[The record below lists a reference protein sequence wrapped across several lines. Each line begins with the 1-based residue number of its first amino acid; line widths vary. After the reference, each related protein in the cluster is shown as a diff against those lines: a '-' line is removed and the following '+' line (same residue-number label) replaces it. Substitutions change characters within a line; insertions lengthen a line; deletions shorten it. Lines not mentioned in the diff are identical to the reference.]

1 MAHLP
6 ARGPTPA
13 VAPSTGGSKE
23 LSQHEDSTAG
33 RWHRGLGHRDTWGAF
48 GHSGGSIGVG
58 GRGAPPWTAAL
69 DETFA
74 LAIVAFV
81 MGGWGAAGGG
91 LAGGGCTCCCCS
103 RWPRTS
109 GGQGRRCQSRRSMLH
124 SWWFLRCEEGRGT
137 YGCGGRQVIRAHSPS

>member
-91 LAGGGCTCCCCS
+91 LAGGVALAVAAA
-103 RWPRTS
+103 
-109 GGQGRRCQSRRSMLH
+109 GGQGPQ
-124 SWWFLRCEEGRGT
+124 
-137 YGCGGRQVIRAHSPS
+137 GGKGADARADGQCCTHGGF